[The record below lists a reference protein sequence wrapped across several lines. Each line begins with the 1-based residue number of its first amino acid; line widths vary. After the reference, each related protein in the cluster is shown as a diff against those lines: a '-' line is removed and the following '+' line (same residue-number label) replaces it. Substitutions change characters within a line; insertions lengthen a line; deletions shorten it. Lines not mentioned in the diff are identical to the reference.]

1 MPTKNELIVVQ
12 GHEHPLLLNDGL
24 TASQLHWISEE
35 DPRTNWVYAAKTRY
49 RQPDAPCEIDAL
61 DKENVTVKFGQK
73 QWAITPGQSA
83 VVYES
88 NVCLGGG
95 IITAAI

>member
-1 MPTKNELIVVQ
+1 MLFR
-12 GHEHPLLLNDGL
+12 
-24 TASQLHWISEE
+24 S
-35 DPRTNWVYAAKTRY
+35 
-49 RQPDAPCEIDAL
+49 CEIDRITK
-61 DKENVTVKFGQK
+61 DEVEIRFGQK

-95 IITAAI
+95 IITNAI

>member
-1 MPTKNELIVVQ
+1 MN
-12 GHEHPLLLNDGL
+12 
-24 TASQLHWISEE
+24 AEE
-35 DPRTNWVYAAKTRY
+35 VDIR
-49 RQPDAPCEIDAL
+49 
-61 DKENVTVKFGQK
+61 FGQK

-95 IITAAI
+95 IITGAV